1 MSLPD
6 GTMAEPVG
14 NPPEGQIRWLLLG
27 LLRVNIFG
35 EGLTAR
41 ETRDKF
47 LLAKNRV
54 HNNDA
59 FWGPSLMVRGLRLIE
74 L

>member
-14 NPPEGQIRWLLLG
+14 NPPEAQICWLQLG

-47 LLAKNRV
+47 LWAKNRV
-54 HNNDA
+54 HCNDA
-59 FWGPSLMVRGLRLIE
+59 FWGARVLFTLQTETAP
-74 L
+74 